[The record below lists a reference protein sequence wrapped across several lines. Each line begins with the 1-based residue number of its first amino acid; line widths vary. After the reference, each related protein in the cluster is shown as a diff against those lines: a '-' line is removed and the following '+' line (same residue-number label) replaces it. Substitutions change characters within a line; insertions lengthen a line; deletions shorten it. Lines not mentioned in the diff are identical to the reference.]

1 MDFDDFLPPRGSQ
14 NDQKCSPRGSKRP
27 FFFMLIFHI
36 DFGALWNRFG
46 LIFGSILGP
55 KIDQKIDPKN
65 DQNFVAKKAQTK
77 TFPSKNGKRAKGEG
91 ASKTF

>member
-1 MDFDDFLPPRGSQ
+1 
-14 NDQKCSPRGSKRP
+14 
-27 FFFMLIFHI
+27 MLIFRI

-46 LIFGSILGP
+46 LIFGGILGP

-65 DQNFVAKKAQTK
+65 DQNFDAKKAQKK